1 MLIFEI
7 IVVALNSLKTNKL
20 RSSLTVLGI
29 IVGIF
34 SIISIS
40 TVISML
46 QTSIE
51 EGVSALSKNTFQIQ
65 KWPAVGTGT
74 ENWAAIRNRK
84 NITLDIYYD
93 LKEKIGSEA
102 RVGAEDWN
110 QGKLFKRGNKQ
121 TNPNASLCGVTPEA
135 FQNNDWEVEA
145 GRVINER
152 DIQSN
157 ARVVVIG
164 EDIKNALFNPYEEPL
179 GKEVTVDGLKLR
191 VIGILDSKDKGMFGR
206 NEGSYAFVPI
216 TRTQT
221 LYGERHSSL
230 NLTVFVYEDEKYE
243 DVQLKAEGIMRTL
256 RKVPP
261 GQERDFDIYS
271 NESVLAQIND
281 ITEGVRLGA
290 YVIGL
295 IALLAAGVGIM
306 NIMLVSVTE
315 RTKEIGIRKAIGA
328 RKVNILMQFITEAI
342 VLCLFGGAIGIILG
356 VGIGNFAGSLL
367 QATAVIPLDWVLIG
381 VFLCILIGVVF
392 GTYPAMKA
400 ANLDPIEALRYE

>member
-1 MLIFEI
+1 MLLFEI

-74 ENWAAIRNRK
+74 ENWAVIRNRK
-84 NITLDIYYD
+84 NITIDHYYG
-93 LKEKIGSEA
+93 LKERIGSDA

-121 TNPNASLCGVTPEA
+121 TNPNASLCGITQEA
-135 FQNNDWEVEA
+135 FPNNEWEIAA
-145 GRVINER
+145 GRAINER
-152 DIQSN
+152 DIESN

-164 EDIKNALFNPYEEPL
+164 EDIKNALFDPFEDPL
-179 GKEVTVDGLKLR
+179 EKEVYVDGMKLR
-191 VIGILDSKDKGMFGR
+191 IIGILDSKDKGMFGR
-206 NEGSYAFVPI
+206 NEGNYAFVPI
-216 TRTQT
+216 TRTLTQ
-221 LYGERHSSL
+221 YGDRHSSL

-261 GQERDFDIYS
+261 GEERDFDIYS
-271 NESVLAQIND
+271 NESVLSQIND

-290 YVIGL
+290 YVVGL
-295 IALLAAGVGIM
+295 IALLAAGIGIM

-342 VLCLFGGAIGIILG
+342 VLCLFGGVIGIVLG
-356 VGIGNFAGSLL
+356 VGIGNIAGSLL
-367 QATAVIPLDWVLIG
+367 QATAVIPLDWVLVG
-381 VFLCILIGVVF
+381 VLLCIIIGVVF